1 MSKVKEAVKKEI
13 TREGFPRRAF
23 AIVGDPQEVIMDIG
37 EIFRKATRP
46 VVTIIFAST
55 IAQVVVDKIDAPE
68 WFIGLAIP
76 VILWWFGERTVTHI
90 KNKKGGTH
98 AQT

>member
-1 MSKVKEAVKKEI
+1 
-13 TREGFPRRAF
+13 
-23 AIVGDPQEVIMDIG
+23 MDIG

-46 VVTIIFAST
+46 IVTIIFAST

-68 WFIGLAIP
+68 WFIALAGT
-76 VILWWFGERTVTHI
+76 VVVFWFGERTVTHI